1 MRDLFLLALSATLY
15 TAASPPYSW
24 SCAGWFALA
33 PLFLALRGTT
43 LRGALFAG
51 VLYGFFFGL
60 GITHWSYPS
69 VAAYFPYSFPT
80 NLLLTLAIYGIFV
93 GPYTG
98 SACVLICL
106 VLRNEQFR
114 LRWLSVPAIWV
125 VSEFARAALSGF
137 AWELL
142 SYTQYNQLTLIQI
155 VDITGVHGLSF
166 LMALSS
172 YVAAEAV
179 VAVQGWRNQKASASG
194 FPWPALCSLLG
205 GVSMVWLYG
214 LARLQQYAPPSTGAP
229 ADIVVAVVQG
239 NVPHEQR
246 WMREHYTGTLLKYV
260 SVTRQGVQDQQP
272 DLIVWPEF
280 AVGFYL
286 DREPLLYSQLQSFA
300 QGMNAPLLLGA
311 PRMEQTNGEM
321 SFYNSAYLVAPEVAN
336 GDSPQVYD
344 KIRLIPF
351 VEYRPF
357 AFPAL
362 VQHRMPEHPTE
373 FTPGKQFTVFPTTKG
388 TFGVMI
394 CYEATHLHLARR
406 LVKNGA
412 QFLINI
418 SNDTW
423 MVTEGQE
430 AALQHFSMT
439 VFRAV
444 ETRRYLVRAAAAGIS
459 GYVDPAG
466 RPVALSSDRE
476 GVTFGVVSPRQ
487 ELTFYTRYGDWF
499 AFLCFGVTGLTLL
512 LRRRRPAVSGK
523 PR

>member
-1 MRDLFLLALSATLY
+1 MRDLLLLALSAGLY
-15 TAASPPYSW
+15 TVAAPPYTW
-24 SCAGWFALA
+24 SSAGWFALA
-33 PLFLALRGTT
+33 PLFLALRGKTP
-43 LRGALFAG
+43 RGALFLG
-51 VLYGFFFGL
+51 FLYGLFFGL

-69 VAAYFPYSFPT
+69 VAAYFPYSFPV
-80 NLLLTLAIYGIFV
+80 NVLLTLAIYGIFV

-98 SACVLICL
+98 SACMLMSRVLGNTRAR
-106 VLRNEQFR
+106 VP
-114 LRWLSVPAIWV
+114 WLTVPAIWAG
-125 VSEFARAALSGF
+125 SEFTRAALSGF

-142 SYTQYNQLTLIQI
+142 SYTQYPQLTLIQI

-166 LMALSS
+166 LMALNS
-172 YVAAEAV
+172 YVIAEAV
-179 VAVQGWRNQKASASG
+179 VAVQRRLRREESGIG
-194 FPWPALCSLLG
+194 FPWPALCALLG
-205 GVSMVWLYG
+205 GMSVVWLYG
-214 LARLQQYAPPSTGAP
+214 VVRLQQYAPPAAAAP
-229 ADIVVAVVQG
+229 TDIVVAVVQG

-260 SVTRQGVQDQQP
+260 AVTTQGIQEQQP

-280 AVGFYL
+280 AVGFHL

-300 QGMNAPLLLGA
+300 QDMNAPLLLGA
-311 PRMEQTNGEM
+311 PRMEQRNGTLAI
-321 SFYNSAYLVAPEVAN
+321 YNSAYLIPPRFPNDAVPH
-336 GDSPQVYD
+336 VYD

-351 VEYRPF
+351 VEYRPL
-357 AFPAL
+357 ALPAL
-362 VQHRMPEHPTE
+362 MQPQTPEYPTE
-373 FTPGKQFTVFPTTKG
+373 FTPGENFTVFATAKG

-406 LVKNGA
+406 LVKDGA

-430 AALQHFSMT
+430 AAQQHFSMT

-466 RPVALSSDRE
+466 RPFSLSSTQE
-476 GVTFGVVSPRQ
+476 GVTFGRIAPRQ
-487 ELTFYTRYGDWF
+487 ELTVYTRYGDWF
-499 AFLCFGVTGLTLL
+499 AFVCLGVTGLTLL
-512 LRRRRPAVSGK
+512 GRRKNLVVSGK
-523 PR
+523 P

>member
-1 MRDLFLLALSATLY
+1 MRDLFLLVLSAGLY
-15 TAASPPYSW
+15 TAAAPPYSW
-24 SCAGWFALA
+24 SSAGWFALT
-33 PLFLALRGTT
+33 PLFLALRGKT
-43 LRGALFAG
+43 LCRALLVGF
-51 VLYGFFFGL
+51 LYGLFFGL

-69 VAAYFPYSFPT
+69 VATYFPYSFPV

-106 VLRNEQFR
+106 VLRKEQSG
-114 LRWLSVPAIWV
+114 LRWLGVPAIWV
-125 VSEFARAALSGF
+125 ASEFTRAALSGF

-142 SYTQYNQLTLIQI
+142 SYTQYTQLTLIQI

-172 YVAAEAV
+172 YVTAEAV
-179 VAVQGWRNQKASASG
+179 VAVQGRRNQEASASG

-205 GVSMVWLYG
+205 GVSVVWLYG
-214 LARLQQYAPPSTGAP
+214 VARLQQYAPPATVVP
-229 ADIVVAVVQG
+229 TDIVVAVVQG

-260 SVTRQGVQDQQP
+260 AVTTQGVQDQQP

-286 DREPLLYSQLQSFA
+286 DREPLLYAQLQSFA

-311 PRMEQTNGEM
+311 PRMEQTNNTM
-321 SFYNSAYLVAPEVAN
+321 SIYNSAYLVPPQFPNDA
-336 GDSPQVYD
+336 SPQVYD

-357 AFPAL
+357 ALPAL
-362 VQHRMPEHPTE
+362 MQPQTPEYPTE
-373 FTPGKQFTVFPTTKG
+373 FTPGEQFTVFSTAKG

-406 LVKNGA
+406 LVKDGA

-466 RPVALSSDRE
+466 RPIALSSADE
-476 GVTFGVVSPRQ
+476 GVTFGVVTPRQ
-487 ELTFYTRYGDWF
+487 ELTFYTRFGDWF
-499 AFLCFGVTGLTLL
+499 AFLCLGVTGLTLF
-512 LRRRRPAVSGK
+512 LRRRKPAVSGN
-523 PR
+523 P